1 MQLPGKDH
9 LIQRAPNC
17 PKCSDA
23 EALRIPFPSGSKHLN
38 LLPPLEV
45 VRCKQC
51 GLLFMDPRPTEE
63 DMDALYS
70 GKVPDNLQAYSS
82 KTANYVGVTN
92 ERKDLFESRVAE
104 FISKKWLVSG
114 DAVLDIGCSSGTFLE
129 AAQRH
134 KLKAFGLEPSQSGL
148 DACLHKGLNV
158 SQGVAE
164 SLPFKSDTF
173 DFVHSHHVFEHV
185 RNPFLAADEVYRV
198 LKNGGRIFIEVPNQF
213 DNIQFFRDRIFGRI
227 PVRERNIRSI
237 HHLYF
242 FSEKNLRKLFVD
254 AGFVNVHV
262 TSYYLKP
269 RTGWGM
275 WLSFTMRLL
284 GRIYLGGPFVQ
295 ITGTKPE

>member
-1 MQLPGKDH
+1 
-9 LIQRAPNC
+9 
-17 PKCSDA
+17 
-23 EALRIPFPSGSKHLN
+23 
-38 LLPPLEV
+38 
-45 VRCKQC
+45 
-51 GLLFMDPRPTEE
+51 
-63 DMDALYS
+63 
-70 GKVPDNLQAYSS
+70 
-82 KTANYVGVTN
+82 
-92 ERKDLFESRVAE
+92 
-104 FISKKWLVSG
+104 
-114 DAVLDIGCSSGTFLE
+114 
-129 AAQRH
+129 
-134 KLKAFGLEPSQSGL
+134 
-148 DACLHKGLNV
+148 
-158 SQGVAE
+158 VAE